1 MAPALVERW
10 LTDGYRAAEPGLS
23 QVLVD
28 MLRRT
33 SDAGYSRN
41 CAALRDADY
50 RDRVA
55 AIRARTLVIS
65 STHDLAA
72 TPAQGRELAPPSP
85 ARATSSWTRHTSP
98 TGNGPRNSTAPCSAS
113 CWPSESRR
121 TPHATLETPA
131 RGLELGRL
139 RPRRPTRP
147 PQPHHR
153 RTGAQGAREIRA
165 GKTFCLSLPL
175 DLPGGNV
182 LNPRRH
188 PPQLSPTRL
197 RDTPYLNFP
206 LRNVNPDALDVLSDD
221 QVLLSMQYSTQW
233 DALAHVGALFDADGD
248 GVPELRYY
256 NGCRRRGRDR
266 PADGSH
272 AGCGCDSGG
281 PSAALKLGI
290 EHLAQKGM
298 QGRGVLVDLERHY
311 GAGRT
316 LIGHAELMRVI
327 EADGIEIEPGDM
339 LVLRT
344 GYAEAVVAMNGQPD
358 ADTLHS
364 YGAALDGTDEALL
377 QWITDSGIAA
387 ICADNYAVEAYPR
400 ASAAARVPCCRCT
413 TTACSSWA
421 CRWPSCGT

>member
-1 MAPALVERW
+1 MQRW
-10 LTDGYRAAEPGLS
+10 KHRPEGSNWGDF
-23 QVLVD
+23 
-28 MLRRT
+28 
-33 SDAGYSRN
+33 
-41 CAALRDADY
+41 
-50 RDRVA
+50 
-55 AIRARTLVIS
+55 
-65 STHDLAA
+65 
-72 TPAQGRELAPPSP
+72 
-85 ARATSSWTRHTSP
+85 
-98 TGNGPRNSTAPCSAS
+98 GPDDQ
-113 CWPSESRR
+113 
-121 TPHATLETPA
+121 
-131 RGLELGRL
+131 LGRL
-139 RPRRPTRP
+139 NLITEE
-147 PQPHHR
+147 QVLK
-153 RTGAQGAREIRA
+153 GAREIRA

-256 NGCRRRGRDR
+256 NGYAAGVDVIG

-272 AGCGCDSGG
+272 AGCGCDSG

-344 GYAEAVVAMNGQPD
+344 GYAEAVVAMNGQPTPIRCT
-358 ADTLHS
+358 ATAPRWTAPTRRCCS
-364 YGAALDGTDEALL
+364 GSPTAASPPSAPTTTR
-377 QWITDSGIAA
+377 WKPI
-387 ICADNYAVEAYPR
+387 PR
-400 ASAAARVPCCRCT
+400 ASAAAASHAAAAPPLPVQAGPAAGRAVVPEGPGRL
-413 TTACSSWA
+413 AA
-421 CRWPSCGT
+421 RQRPSPLHADRAPLRLPHAIGSPVTPIATV

>member
-1 MAPALVERW
+1 MQRW
-10 LTDGYRAAEPGLS
+10 KHRPEGSNWGDF
-23 QVLVD
+23 
-28 MLRRT
+28 
-33 SDAGYSRN
+33 
-41 CAALRDADY
+41 
-50 RDRVA
+50 
-55 AIRARTLVIS
+55 
-65 STHDLAA
+65 
-72 TPAQGRELAPPSP
+72 
-85 ARATSSWTRHTSP
+85 
-98 TGNGPRNSTAPCSAS
+98 GPDDQ
-113 CWPSESRR
+113 
-121 TPHATLETPA
+121 
-131 RGLELGRL
+131 LGRL
-139 RPRRPTRP
+139 NLITEE
-147 PQPHHR
+147 QVLK
-153 RTGAQGAREIRA
+153 GAREIRA

-248 GVPELRYY
+248 GRPELRYY
-256 NGCRRRGRDR
+256 NGYAAGVDVIG

-364 YGAALDGTDEALL
+364 YGARWTAPTRRCCSGSPTAASPPSAP
-377 QWITDSGIAA
+377 ITTRWKPI
-387 ICADNYAVEAYPR
+387 PR
-400 ASAAARVPCCRCT
+400 ANAAARGPCCPCT

-421 CRWPSCGT
+421 CRWPNCGI